1 MHKKAMCHAGSC
13 IIFTAALS
21 VLVLKRRLNWLHITG
36 ELLCNACMQTIF
48 CLAPSSL
55 LHSLFTRICAAYAQL
70 SPAKQSILIH
80 VACVIVS
87 HTDDV
92 SLLAGIVLTLMAVV
106 IVSLVNIIYPPSPCP
121 RSDPAC
127 MSAHGPD
134 PHSSNH
140 HILLGIMLTL
150 AAQGFQVRAQTH
162 AMLKETVHCF
172 LANTVVRPQ
181 ENG

>member
-1 MHKKAMCHAGSC
+1 MCHAGSC

-36 ELLCNACMQTIF
+36 ELLCNACMQTTF
-48 CLAPSSL
+48 CLAPCRL
-55 LHSLFTRICAAYAQL
+55 LHSLFIICAAYAQL
-70 SPAKQSILIH
+70 SSAKQSVLIH
-80 VACVIVS
+80 VTCMIMS
-87 HTDDV
+87 NTDDV

-134 PHSSNH
+134 PHSNGH

-150 AAQGFQVRAQTH
+150 AAQGFQVRAHTH
-162 AMLKETVHCF
+162 AMLKEIVHRF

-181 ENG
+181 GGW